1 MQGTCMFVWECL
13 KTEGQ
18 VRHTLIYFEGL
29 VRSPLLQVLT
39 TLFQHLGM
47 CMDGFM
53 FGSCCVHDSRDN
65 LVETTQGSSS
75 PATSPVSPPYSS
87 SPQYSP
93 FSPSPS
99 SVSLFTPAPSTTL
112 IRPARP
118 PRPPRPPI
126 ERVGWAQ
133 SSSSRVT
140 VPPRTSRPRPAP
152 PRPPGRPPSREPRP
166 PPPSPYFPPDIGEDR
181 FDDTLNMISTEPEVT
196 FIQIKRNLIMPKLD
210 YTFHLLTN
218 LAGSELGLEAQE
230 DADAATSPSKDIGPC
245 CQQRLFPFKENNP
258 NHHNHHH
265 NDHDHHNNDHNDHDH
280 TSVEYKPDNKSS
292 DTTSAAHHHLSPSL
306 NLHGSDRQ
314 VKHNIC

>member
-1 MQGTCMFVWECL
+1 
-13 KTEGQ
+13 
-18 VRHTLIYFEGL
+18 
-29 VRSPLLQVLT
+29 
-39 TLFQHLGM
+39 
-47 CMDGFM
+47 MDGFM

-93 FSPSPS
+93 FSPVSPS

-140 VPPRTSRPRPAP
+140 VPPKRPSRPRPAP
-152 PRPPGRPPSREPRP
+152 PRPPGRPPSPPRPPSREPRP

-181 FDDTLNMISTEPEVT
+181 FDETLNMISTEPEV
-196 FIQIKRNLIMPKLD
+196 IQINLRKISCVSNYLGILLSALTGSNQIKLS
-210 YTFHLLTN
+210 T
-218 LAGSELGLEAQE
+218 
-230 DADAATSPSKDIGPC
+230 
-245 CQQRLFPFKENNP
+245 
-258 NHHNHHH
+258 
-265 NDHDHHNNDHNDHDH
+265 
-280 TSVEYKPDNKSS
+280 
-292 DTTSAAHHHLSPSL
+292 
-306 NLHGSDRQ
+306 
-314 VKHNIC
+314 